1 MDVSIPSLNPAL
13 NGRLV
18 MERQVLNGQMKS
30 SMTVPKAVPKP
41 EIFHDRT
48 LSCTVQ
54 PVPKTVPFGSKAD
67 VGRQRFPDSVR
78 IYCAVSVSRNL
89 KFSVGRV
96 FEWPNFEFEPD
107 FAEHERTFEH

>member
-1 MDVSIPSLNPAL
+1 
-13 NGRLV
+13 

-41 EIFHDRT
+41 EIFHVHT

-67 VGRQRFPDSVR
+67 VGGQRCPDSVR
-78 IYCAVSVSRNL
+78 IYCAVSVSRNQI
-89 KFSVGRV
+89 FSRESFRV
-96 FEWPNFEFEPD
+96 SEF
-107 FAEHERTFEH
+107 RI